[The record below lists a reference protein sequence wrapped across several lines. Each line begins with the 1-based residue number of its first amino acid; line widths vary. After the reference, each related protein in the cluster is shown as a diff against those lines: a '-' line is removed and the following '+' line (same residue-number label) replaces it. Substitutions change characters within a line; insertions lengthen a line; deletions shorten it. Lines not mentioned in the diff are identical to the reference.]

1 MTAGPVLDYT
11 RCRDRGKWFLPF
23 SSSPGEPV
31 ATISHPSGTPPNHLQ
46 VRFSGTVTGGS
57 RPSLVPLGCTHP
69 CHNSINFCPPHP
81 LNHLQVRFSGTMTGG
96 SRLVFM
102 TEGIL
107 LRMMAADPQVW
118 AGVDR
123 CG

>member
-1 MTAGPVLDYT
+1 MHGSDVAFNASNRYVDIYLWHITCCCHNMPHIMTAGPVLDYT
-11 RCRDRGKWFLPF
+11 RCRYRGKWFLPF
-23 SSSPGEPV
+23 SSSPAPPL
-31 ATISHPSGTPPNHLQ
+31 ATMPHTSATPP
-46 VRFSGTVTGGS
+46 
-57 RPSLVPLGCTHP
+57 
-69 CHNSINFCPPHP
+69 
-81 LNHLQVRFSGTMTGG
+81 NHLQVRFSGTMTGG

-123 CG
+123 CGRV